1 MVRRVVVDS
10 SANLFVSG
18 TQDIVSVPMKV
29 RVGERE
35 FPDDENL
42 DVGELIE
49 AFSDEAAES
58 STSCPNIAEWT
69 SAFAGADEI
78 VALALTSK
86 ISGGFNSAQ
95 AAAKHYLFDHPE
107 VKVFV
112 LDSLTTGPELEL
124 LAQHAN
130 ELAQS
135 DMDFDDLTHELR
147 RYASRTHLMFSLER
161 IDNFVRNGRVS
172 PIVAKVAGVLG
183 VRIVGQAS
191 EECSTRRA
199 ERSARSSS
207 FSRIWRPW
215 ASPAAACASDTP
227 RTRRWP
233 RRSRRRFARSGLH
246 ATSASAPTAA
256 CAPTTASLAAFSWA
270 SKGSPPRLHDA
281 CSPACSSLEYGTSGA
296 FLSNNVH
303 DSRHSE

>member
-10 SANLFVSG
+10 SANLFVAG

-107 VKVFV
+107 AKVFV

-191 EECSTRRA
+191 EEGSACSTRRA

-207 FSRIWRPW
+207 FSRTWRPW
-215 ASPAAACASDTP
+215 ASSAVECASDIP
-227 RTRRWP
+227 RTLRWP
-233 RRSRRRFARSGLH
+233 RRSRPRFARFGPH
-246 ATSASAPTAA
+246 ATSVLAPTAA
-256 CAPTTASLAAFSWA
+256 CAPTTASPAVFS
-270 SKGSPPRLHDA
+270 
-281 CSPACSSLEYGTSGA
+281 
-296 FLSNNVH
+296 
-303 DSRHSE
+303 